1 MHQPNSFS
9 LIYHKLSGIKS
20 FFKKKILIWRGLS
33 IEKGTKLGDIS
44 CDWPNK
50 LMIGSDCDIQ
60 DGVDFRIWHPYDPES
75 YVKIGNKVF
84 IGHSCEFVCNTKITI
99 GNDCLIASRTTFVD
113 VGHGIN
119 PSTKMNMQGTIA
131 EEITIEEDVWIGSS
145 CVIIKGVTIG
155 KGSVIAAGSL
165 VNKSV
170 PPYQIWGG
178 VPAKFIKNRN

>member
-20 FFKKKILIWRGLS
+20 YFRKKILIWRGLRV
-33 IEKGTKLGDIS
+33 EKGTHLGNIS

-50 LMIGSDCDIQ
+50 LIIGSDCDIQ
-60 DGVDFRIWHPYDPES
+60 DGVDFKIWHPFDSDTYI
-75 YVKIGNKVF
+75 KIGNKVF
-84 IGHSCEFVCNTKITI
+84 IGHACEFVCNTKITI

-113 VGHGIN
+113 VGHRTDPN
-119 PSTKMNMQGTIA
+119 ANMNVQGTIA

-145 CVIIKGVTIG
+145 CVVIKGVTIG
-155 KGSVIAAGSL
+155 KGAIIAAGSL

-178 VPAKFIKNRN
+178 VPAKFIKNRI